1 MNSASGV
8 SRGTR
13 YASIHRRKWFSLA
26 TDHEMGTHTFTAA
39 RHTIHV
45 ECFQPPRPG
54 PHPVVLVLHG
64 ADGLPGRGLPYREL
78 ASRLAAQGYLTFL
91 PHYFDATDG
100 AMRPNPLDPV
110 NFAAWIATIGEAISH
125 ALRQPGAL
133 DDRVGLVGFSLGGYL
148 SVAVASQDARVGAVV
163 ECCGG
168 VPGFFVRSAETMP
181 PLLILHGGADP
192 VVPVSEAHKLQ
203 RLLQQHGR
211 PHDVWIYPGR
221 GHQLT
226 GADVED
232 ALRRTLNFLQQHLN
246 RETPS
251 TQQQK

>member
-1 MNSASGV
+1 
-8 SRGTR
+8 
-13 YASIHRRKWFSLA
+13 
-26 TDHEMGTHTFTAA
+26 MGKHTFTAA
-39 RHTIHV
+39 HHTIHV
-45 ECFQPPRPG
+45 ECFQPPGRG
-54 PHPVVLVLHG
+54 PHSIVLLLHG

-110 NFAAWIATIGEAISH
+110 KFAAWITTISEAIGH
-125 ALRQPGAL
+125 ALRQPDAR
-133 DDRVGLVGFSLGGYL
+133 DDRVALVGFSLGGYL
-148 SVAVASQDARVGAVV
+148 SVAVASQDARVAAVV

-168 VPGFFVRSAETMP
+168 VPGSFVRSVETMP

-203 RLLQQHGR
+203 RLLEQHGR
-211 PHDVWIYPGR
+211 PHDVWIYPGC

-226 GADVED
+226 GADLED
-232 ALRRTLNFLQQHLN
+232 ALRRTLSFLQQHLN
-246 RETPS
+246 GDAPPPQKEKTLTGREQSRHPGAGVAPE
-251 TQQQK
+251 